1 MKTLRFMTENMA
13 ENNLKMSKVDELVG
27 LTNEFQSTGFTSGGI
42 RNVTPRQALDLC
54 NMGAVMLD
62 VRQPYMTVYKVTD
75 VPVVVFIPFNQLPER
90 TEELKRESHILCIDS
105 VGLKSH
111 DTWLMLN
118 ERGFKN
124 VLNVAGGIVEWERDG
139 LPLKIDE
146 TKMLTGSCAC
156 QLKSRK
162 RR

>member
-1 MKTLRFMTENMA
+1 MIKRIVEK
-13 ENNLKMSKVDELVG
+13 NLKNIKEDEHTDLAG
-27 LTNEFQSTGFTSGGI
+27 LFESTGFISGGI
-42 RNVTPRQALDLC
+42 RNVTPRQAFELC
-54 NMGAVMLD
+54 KKGAVMLD

-75 VPVVVFIPFNQLPER
+75 VPFLVFIPFHQLPER
-90 TEELKRESHILCIDS
+90 TEELKRESQILCIDS

-111 DTWLMLN
+111 DTWLMLS

-139 LPLKIDE
+139 LPMKIDG

-162 RR
+162 R

>member
-1 MKTLRFMTENMA
+1 
-13 ENNLKMSKVDELVG
+13 MSIEGRIDDLSKAFG
-27 LTNEFQSTGFTSGGI
+27 STGFTSGGI
-42 RNVTPRQALDLC
+42 RNVTPRQAFDLC
-54 NMGAVMLD
+54 KKGAVVLD

-156 QLKSRK
+156 QLKSR